1 MPLEN
6 KLKKI
11 GFTNFIHLNID
22 KRDNLRRLTWTGYYK
37 KENITV
43 LIVENNEHWSIEK
56 IFFNDK
62 DLILNGF
69 PEDDNI
75 EELIN
80 YIENS

>member
-43 LIVENNEHWSIEK
+43 LIVENNENWSIEK